1 MKVKVPLVPW
11 YLCIAAFLLSQLFL
25 QVLLYLCE
33 SRQFFAVLFHLQT
46 KTVQLSLETE
56 YIYLTLC
63 VFMRSNTEIVS

>member
-25 QVLLYLCE
+25 QVLLYLSE
-33 SRQFFAVLFHLQT
+33 SRQFFAGLFQLQT